1 MKLGK
6 LLAAGKS
13 LVSGRGAVA
22 YRESK
27 QAYLP
32 KFVSPK
38 NPFTTPAQGE
48 SPKPPLE
55 NPVAPMGK
63 ASTPAWAKTQKIP
76 AISSTPKSLAT
87 WTTKL
92 NPMTMLRGSQEE
104 VKSFSRPVMQA
115 ELSLDSVKVVHN
127 DLTDADVEIVP
138 MKSRPARNFDAPDLQ
153 PAKKSWEIL
162 GERLLKATAL

>member
-6 LLAAGKS
+6 LLAAGKNM
-13 LVSGRGAVA
+13 VSGRGPVA

-27 QAYLP
+27 QTYLP
-32 KFVSPK
+32 KFVPQK
-38 NPFTTPAQGE
+38 NPFTIPAQAE
-48 SPKPPLE
+48 PPK
-55 NPVAPMGK
+55 APMEK
-63 ASTPAWAKTQKIP
+63 NSAPAWVKPQKMP

-92 NPMTMLRGSQEE
+92 NPMTMLRSSPDDAG
-104 VKSFSRPVMQA
+104 VFSRPTVQS

-127 DLTDADVEIVP
+127 DLTDAEVEIIPV
-138 MKSRPARNFDAPDLQ
+138 KSRPARSFDVPDLQ

>member
-1 MKLGK
+1 M
-6 LLAAGKS
+6 
-13 LVSGRGAVA
+13 VSGRGPVA

-32 KFVSPK
+32 KFVPPK
-38 NPFTTPAQGE
+38 NPFTVPAQAE
-48 SPKPPLE
+48 PPKTPLE

-63 ASTPAWAKTQKIP
+63 ASVPAWAKPQKMP

-92 NPMTMLRGSQEE
+92 NPMTMLRGSQED
-104 VKSFSRPVMQA
+104 SGAFSRPNVQA
-115 ELSLDSVKVVHN
+115 ELSLDSVKVVNN
-127 DLTDADVEIVP
+127 DLTDAEVEIIP
-138 MKSRPARNFDAPDLQ
+138 MKSRPARSFDAPDLQ

-162 GERLLKATAL
+162 GERLLRATAL

>member
-1 MKLGK
+1 M
-6 LLAAGKS
+6 AAGKS
-13 LVSGRGAVA
+13 LVSGRGAMA

-32 KFVSPK
+32 KFGSPK
-38 NPFTTPAQGE
+38 NPFVTPAQNE
-48 SPKPPLE
+48 SPKAPLE
-55 NPVAPMGK
+55 NPIAPMEK
-63 ASTPAWAKTQKIP
+63 VSAPSWTKTQKIP
-76 AISSTPKSLAT
+76 AISGTPKSLAT

-92 NPMTMLRGSQEE
+92 NPMTMLRGSQDDA
-104 VKSFSRPVMQA
+104 KTFSPVVQT

-127 DLTDADVEIVP
+127 DLTDADVEIIP
-138 MKSRPARNFDAPDLQ
+138 MKSRPQKIVADLP